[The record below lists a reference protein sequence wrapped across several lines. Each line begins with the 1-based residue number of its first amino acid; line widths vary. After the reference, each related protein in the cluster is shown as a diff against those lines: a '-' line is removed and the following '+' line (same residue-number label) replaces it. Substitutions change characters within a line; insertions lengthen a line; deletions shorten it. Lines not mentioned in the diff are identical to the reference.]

1 MGWDA
6 WVSLAIVF
14 GLVLMLMLTTLAPD
28 MLLLGGLSLLLIL
41 NILTPEEALAGMA
54 NEGMITV
61 GIMYAIVTGLRDT
74 GGMEFVVRRLLGR
87 PKSVPSAQFRV
98 MSMVAGFSAFMNNT
112 PLVAMFIPALED
124 WAKKIGVSPSKLM
137 IPLSYAA
144 ILGGVCALIG
154 TSTNL
159 VVHGLMIKSGYPGL
173 GMFELARV
181 GIPATVLGISYI
193 LLSSRWLLP
202 DRKPVISQL
211 SDVRQYTIEMI
222 VQPGSPL
229 VGQSIE
235 LAGLRHLP
243 GMYLAEIDRDGT
255 TLAAVSPEE
264 PLQAGDRLLFV
275 GVVDSVIDL
284 QRVRG
289 LEPATNQVFKLDAPR
304 RERCLI
310 EAVVSNSCPAVGQ
323 TIREA
328 RFRNMYNAVVIAVAR
343 DGARINK
350 KIGDIELQQGDTL
363 LVEAHPSFVE
373 QQRNALDFLLVRPL
387 ENSEPMRHERAPL
400 ALLILIGMVVVASFE
415 WLSMLKAALL
425 AAGLM
430 LITRCCSGRMV
441 RKNVDWQ
448 VLLVIAASFGL
459 GAALEKTGAAR
470 EVAGTLINLAGGSPW
485 LTLVAVYGATM
496 LFTELI
502 TNNAAAVLVFP
513 IALAAS
519 QHLGVDFRPFAIA
532 IAIAASAGFATP
544 LGYQTHLMV
553 YGPGGYRYFDYMRIG
568 VPLNLLIWVVAALLI
583 PVFWP
588 LTPLTPAP

>member
-1 MGWDA
+1 VGWEA
-6 WVSLAIVF
+6 LFSLGLVLA
-14 GLVLMLMLTTLAPD
+14 LVLMLMLTSLAPD
-28 MLLLGGLSLLLIL
+28 MLLLGGVSLLLL
-41 NILTPEEALAGMA
+41 TNILTPDEALAGMA

-61 GIMYAIVTGLRDT
+61 GVMYVIVTGLRDT
-74 GGMEFVVRRLLGR
+74 GGMEYVVRKLLGR
-87 PKSVPSAQFRV
+87 PRSVPAAQFR
-98 MSMVAGFSAFMNNT
+98 MMAMVSGFSAFMNNT

-144 ILGGVCALIG
+144 ILGGECALIG

-159 VVHGLMIKSGYPGL
+159 VVHGLLIKSGHPGM
-173 GMFELARV
+173 GMFELAWV
-181 GIPATVLGISYI
+181 GLPATILGIAYI
-193 LLSSRWLLP
+193 MLVSGWLLP
-202 DRKPVISQL
+202 DRKPVMSQL
-211 SDVRQYTIEMI
+211 SDVRQYTVEMI

-229 VGQSIE
+229 VGQTIE
-235 LAGLRHLP
+235 AAGLRHLP
-243 GMYLAEIDRDGT
+243 GMFLAEIDRDGT
-255 TLAAVSPEE
+255 VLAAVSPEE

-275 GVVDSVIDL
+275 GVVDGVIDL
-284 QRVRG
+284 QRIRG

-310 EAVVSNSCPAVGQ
+310 EAVVSNSCPAVGR

-328 RFRNMYNAVVIAVAR
+328 RFRNTYNAVVIAVAR
-343 DGARINK
+343 DGARIDR
-350 KIGDIELQQGDTL
+350 KIGDIELQQGDTV

-373 QQRNALDFLLVRPL
+373 QQKNSRDFLLVRPL
-387 ENSEPMRHERAPL
+387 EDSAPMRHERAPI
-400 ALLILIGMVVVASFE
+400 ALLILVGMVVAASFE

-425 AAGLM
+425 ASGLM
-430 LITRCCSGRMV
+430 LLTRCCSGRVV

-459 GAALEKTGAAR
+459 GTALQKTGAAGA
-470 EVAGTLINLAGGSPW
+470 VAGGLIDLAGGNPW
-485 LTLVAVYGATM
+485 LTLVVVYGVTM

-519 QHLGVDFRPFAIA
+519 QRLGVDFRPFAIA
-532 IAIAASAGFATP
+532 MTVAASAGFSTP
-544 LGYQTHLMV
+544 IGYQTHLMV
-553 YGPGGYRYFDYMRIG
+553 YGPGGYKYFDYVRIG
-568 VPLNLLIWVVAALLI
+568 VPLNLLVWTIASLLI

-588 LTPLTPAP
+588 LAPMGPAR

>member
-1 MGWDA
+1 L
-6 WVSLAIVF
+6 SLGLVLA
-14 GLVLMLMLTTLAPD
+14 LVLMLMLTTLAPD
-28 MLLLGGLSLLLIL
+28 MLLLGGVSLLLLL
-41 NILTPEEALAGMA
+41 NILTPNEALAGMA

-61 GIMYAIVTGLRDT
+61 GVMYVIVTGLRDT
-74 GGMEFVVRRLLGR
+74 GGMEFVVRKLLGR
-87 PKSVPSAQFRV
+87 PRSVPAAQLRM
-98 MSMVAGFSAFMNNT
+98 MSLVASFSAFMNNT

-159 VVHGLMIKSGYPGL
+159 VVHGMLIKAGYPGM
-173 GMFELARV
+173 GMFELAWV
-181 GIPATVLGISYI
+181 GVPATVLGVAYI
-193 LLSSRWLLP
+193 MLASRWLLP
-202 DRKPVISQL
+202 DRRPVLSQL
-211 SDVRQYTIEMI
+211 SDVRQYTVEMI

-229 VGQSIE
+229 AGQTIE
-235 LAGLRHLP
+235 AAGLRHLP
-243 GMYLAEIDRDGT
+243 GMYLAEIDRDGAI
-255 TLAAVSPEE
+255 LAAVSPDE

-284 QRVRG
+284 QRIRG
-289 LEPATNQVFKLDAPR
+289 LEPATDQVFKLDAPR

-310 EAVVSNSCPAVGQ
+310 EAVVSNSCPAVGR

-328 RFRNMYNAVVIAVAR
+328 RFRNTYNAVVIAVAR
-343 DGARINK
+343 DGARIDR
-350 KIGDIELQQGDTL
+350 KIGDIELQQGDTV

-373 QQRNALDFLLVRPL
+373 QQKNSRDFLLVRPL
-387 ENSEPMRHERAPL
+387 EDSAPLRHERAPI
-400 ALLILIGMVVVASFE
+400 ALLILVGMVVAASFE

-425 AAGLM
+425 ASGLM
-430 LITRCCSGRMV
+430 LLTRCCSGRVV

-459 GAALEKTGAAR
+459 GTALEKTGAAKA
-470 EVAGTLINLAGGSPW
+470 VAGTLIDLAGGDPW
-485 LTLVAVYGATM
+485 LSLVVVYGVTM

-519 QHLGVDFRPFAIA
+519 QRLGVDFRPFAIA
-532 IAIAASAGFATP
+532 MTVAASAGFSTP
-544 LGYQTHLMV
+544 IGYQTHLMV
-553 YGPGGYRYFDYMRIG
+553 YGPGGYKYFDYVRIG
-568 VPLNLLIWVVAALLI
+568 VPLNLLVWAIAALLI

-588 LTPLTPAP
+588 LAPLSPGP